1 MQQAGVLCSDLRCH
15 RADTVQ
21 KYLAL
26 DTEGIIL
33 PAPDTQR
40 IRCCLPCCQHHQLF
54 ALRVD
59 AQRHE
64 RRISH
69 GLQRCAVD
77 VDAVILGTD
86 AQAQQRCIPDVSF
99 ELIPIRN
106 LVSNQEY
113 QRPLS
118 ENHIRK
124 ALEEFDVYQINPV
137 KVSRRDG
144 INYVFDGQHT
154 IEIIASESGSRD
166 TPVWCMI
173 YDDLKY
179 KEEAHIFADQQKHVK
194 ALSSFETF
202 KAHIEADDP
211 KQKMIEAI
219 VQSYGLAITSTKAK
233 NGISAVSTLERI
245 YDKYGQ
251 AVLDRTL
258 RLAAATW
265 EGENNSFSGNIL
277 MGIARI
283 VVAYGDTVRDDVFKD
298 HVGRVSVKAIIR
310 AAKERRPGALGYSE
324 AMIIEYNKKSKFRL
338 SLKTLYGGK
347 AMSGEDD
354 FGEE

>member
-1 MQQAGVLCSDLRCH
+1 
-15 RADTVQ
+15 
-21 KYLAL
+21 
-26 DTEGIIL
+26 
-33 PAPDTQR
+33 
-40 IRCCLPCCQHHQLF
+40 
-54 ALRVD
+54 
-59 AQRHE
+59 
-64 RRISH
+64 
-69 GLQRCAVD
+69 
-77 VDAVILGTD
+77 
-86 AQAQQRCIPDVSF
+86 
-99 ELIPIRN
+99 
-106 LVSNQEY
+106 
-113 QRPLS
+113 
-118 ENHIRK
+118 
-124 ALEEFDVYQINPV
+124 
-137 KVSRRDG
+137 
-144 INYVFDGQHT
+144 
-154 IEIIASESGSRD
+154 
-166 TPVWCMI
+166 MI

-219 VQSYGLAITSTKAK
+219 VQSYGLEITSTKAK

-347 AMSGEDD
+347 QTSDEDE